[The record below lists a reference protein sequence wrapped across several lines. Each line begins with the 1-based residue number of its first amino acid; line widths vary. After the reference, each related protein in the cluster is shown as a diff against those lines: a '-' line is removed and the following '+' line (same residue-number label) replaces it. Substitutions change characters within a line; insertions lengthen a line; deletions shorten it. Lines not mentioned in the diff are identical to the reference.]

1 MIFFDRLS
9 YLCWCLLPLLLAT
22 NAQQTSGFVEVD
34 LIFPHNE
41 SYTTS
46 DLMPFV
52 FAIQNPQL
60 AIWLNPSL
68 EVFISRW
75 DSDRNLQIFPW
86 FLELWKMQQEIRPD
100 PYLIYTSLGNMT
112 SIDAIYKLEW
122 ILTTLSCSGSAAD
135 GSLNF
140 TQVTQNK
147 TLWFSTKNGAQPLDL
162 VAATKHDTCAANE
175 SLNFDISGLEKVPSN
190 DLGNLTYSPSC
201 PVLANVSLPSVTP
214 TPCAVTI
221 NSTAASSITAAL
233 SYSACIDQVPDVST
247 CGPPPAQT
255 PTASTNAGRT
265 WLKPRTREPVW
276 LAGGLAW
283 LVYLLG

>member
-1 MIFFDRLS
+1 MVFFDRLS

-22 NAQQTSGFVEVD
+22 NAQQNSGLVEVD
-34 LIFPHNE
+34 LVFPHNE
-41 SYTTS
+41 SYATS

-68 EVFISRW
+68 EVFIWRW
-75 DSDRNLQIFPW
+75 DSDRVLQGYSF
-86 FLELWKMQQEIRPD
+86 FMDLWQMQQEIRPD
-100 PYLIYTSLGNMT
+100 PYLIYRSLGNMT

-122 ILTTLSCSGSAAD
+122 FLTTLSCSGSAAD

-147 TLWFSTKNGAQPLDL
+147 TLWFSTKKGAQPLDL
-162 VAATKHDTCAANE
+162 VAAAKHDTCATNK
-175 SLNFDISGLEKVPSN
+175 SWNFDISGLENVPS
-190 DLGNLTYSPSC
+190 DDQSKSSYSPSC
-201 PVLANVSLPSVTP
+201 PVLANVSLPSPTP

-233 SYSACIDQVPDVST
+233 SYSACIDQVPTVST
-247 CGPPPAQT
+247 CGPPPAHS
-255 PTASTNAGRT
+255 PTAGTNAGRT
-265 WLKPRTREPVW
+265 WLKSRTREPVW

-283 LVYLLG
+283 LVYLFG